1 MEKIASFTI
10 DHLRLLPGLY
20 LSRRDEKDGVTVT
33 TFDLRFTAPNR
44 EPAMDIAGLHTVE
57 HLFATYLRNSEIKDD
72 VVYFGPMGCR
82 TGCYLLLFG
91 DKTPEEAL
99 PYVLGACDFT
109 LAFEG
114 DIPGGTGSRMRQL
127 AGTQPVPCEVLC
139 RALQVRPSRAPSFLV
154 SRISRILK
162 TPKHRVYIR
171 KTPSETAFLF
181 FALSSSVCGRRHY
194 PFAAIRVLL
203 KTRGVGSVLPCGG
216 GRRGRKSPRASA
228 AENRASAAE
237 KTIEK
242 PRP

>member
-114 DIPGGTGSRMRQL
+114 DIPGAQ
-127 AGTQPVPCEVLC
+127 
-139 RALQVRPSRAPSFLV
+139 
-154 SRISRILK
+154 
-162 TPKHRVYIR
+162 
-171 KTPSETAFLF
+171 
-181 FALSSSVCGRRHY
+181 
-194 PFAAIRVLL
+194 
-203 KTRGVGSVLPCGG
+203 
-216 GRRGRKSPRASA
+216 A
-228 AENRASAAE
+228 AECGNWLEHNLSLAKFYAARYKSDLLAHRRFLYPE
-237 KTIEK
+237 
-242 PRP
+242 